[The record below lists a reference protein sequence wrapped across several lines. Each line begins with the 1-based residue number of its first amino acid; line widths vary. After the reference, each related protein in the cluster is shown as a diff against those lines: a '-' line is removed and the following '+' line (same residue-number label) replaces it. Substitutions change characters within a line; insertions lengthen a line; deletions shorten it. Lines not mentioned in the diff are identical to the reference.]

1 MNRSLALGILVG
13 LAAGLIAG
21 ALVAKSRA
29 PGPVPNPHQAPPP
42 PPAPKAPEQPKPD
55 PEVATLKARVAD
67 LEAKLAAKIKVET
80 APEPEAAP
88 PDAAPKAAE
97 ADNWI
102 EKFEDLIGQGFT
114 AYGGED
120 FNKLVERLKKAGPKA
135 LKELEDRLLHG
146 ATANERFFAAALL
159 EGIGDPAAIPAL
171 TQSLQK
177 EKEWLARRMSSH
189 ALAIIGTEGAL
200 APLRTAMAEDKDW
213 GVRINSAYG
222 VAKQGQA
229 DGQKV
234 LEGFYTSATSSGE
247 EKMVSL
253 FVLADLAAPSS
264 APIFRK
270 ILSESAE
277 ATNLLVAIG
286 AVQKMKD
293 SMSLGD
299 LNRIASDAKYPSKVR
314 EAAKKAA
321 DELSK

>member
-1 MNRSLALGILVG
+1 MNRSVALGILVG
-13 LAAGLIAG
+13 LAAGLVVG

-29 PGPVPNPHQAPPP
+29 AEVAAAVPKPP
-42 PPAPKAPEQPKPD
+42 PPAPPAPVEVKPD
-55 PEVATLKARVAD
+55 PEVATLRARVTE
-67 LEAKLAAKIKVET
+67 LEAMLAAKIKVET
-80 APEPEAAP
+80 APDPEDAP
-88 PDAAPKAAE
+88 PDAASKAAE
-97 ADNWI
+97 SDNWI
-102 EKFEDLIGQGFT
+102 EKFEDLIGQGLG
-114 AYGGED
+114 AYGRRD
-120 FNKLVERLKKAGPKA
+120 FNKLVELLKKAGPKA
-135 LKELEDRLLHG
+135 LAELSNRLLHG
-146 ATANERFFAAALL
+146 ATANERFFAAALM

-189 ALAIIGTEGAL
+189 ALAIIGTEVAL
-200 APLRTAMAEDKDW
+200 APLRAAMAEDKDW

-247 EKMVSL
+247 EKLVSL
-253 FVLADLAAPSS
+253 FVLAEVAAPSS

-277 ATNLLVAIG
+277 ATNLLAAIG
-286 AVQKMKD
+286 AVEKMKD
-293 SMSLGD
+293 TMSLGD

-314 EAAKKAA
+314 EAARKAA
-321 DELSK
+321 DALAK